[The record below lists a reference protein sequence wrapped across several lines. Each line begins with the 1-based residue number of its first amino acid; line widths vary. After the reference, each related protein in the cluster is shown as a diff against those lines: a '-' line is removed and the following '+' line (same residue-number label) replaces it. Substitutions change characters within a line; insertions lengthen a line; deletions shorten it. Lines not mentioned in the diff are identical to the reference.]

1 VAAAASSLQVV
12 VVVVASV
19 TLKTVETELPVVE
32 PLAGE
37 LMATTGAIESTVK
50 LTVAEPEPAMLVA
63 VTTTLWAPWL
73 SVVNDA
79 GELQAV
85 AAPPSSEQ
93 VVLVGELVAVKTTD
107 AVVELMNAPLAG
119 EEIVTT
125 GAAVTV
131 KVVVADPVFVA
142 WSVAVT
148 IIVWLPTLRPL

>member
-1 VAAAASSLQVV
+1 MA
-12 VVVVASV
+12 VASV
-19 TLKTVETELPVVE
+19 TEKTVETVLPCVE

-37 LMATTGAIESTVK
+37 LMATTGAMLSTVK

-119 EEIVTT
+119 EVIVTT
-125 GAAVTV
+125 GIEATV
-131 KVVVADPVFVA
+131 NVVLALPVLVA

-148 IIVWLPTLRPL
+148 RIVWLPAARPL